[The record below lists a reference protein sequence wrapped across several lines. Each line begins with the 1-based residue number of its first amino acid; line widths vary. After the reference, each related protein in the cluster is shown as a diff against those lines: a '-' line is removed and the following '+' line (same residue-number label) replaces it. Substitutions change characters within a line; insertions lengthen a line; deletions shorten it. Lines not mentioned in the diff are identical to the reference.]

1 MVMDGK
7 LRGKKI
13 LLVEDNRDIAELF
26 TLVLGKIAQ
35 AIVATTYSAKEA
47 LTTLS
52 TYEPDIVVSDI
63 ALPGLDGYSL
73 IEQVY
78 AYEEARGR
86 KIIAVAV
93 TAYAL
98 DVDRAK
104 ALSVDFQMHIQKP
117 VEPEKLVA
125 VLAALADGS
134 HKR

>member
-1 MVMDGK
+1 MDGK